1 MSLTKIV
8 TFMSKN
14 NCSTGNYYQ
23 CSLKNIV
30 NLWAHFYRG
39 CLVTLRHDD
48 PIETCNTAA
57 RVGETDDTETSNFF

>member
-30 NLWAHFYRG
+30 NLWTHFYRG
-39 CLVTLRHDD
+39 CLVTLRQVY
-48 PIETCNTAA
+48 PIETGNTA
-57 RVGETDDTETSNFF
+57 RELVKLMMLRRQIFL

>member
-39 CLVTLRHDD
+39 CLVTLRH
-48 PIETCNTAA
+48 PIETGITAA
-57 RVGETDDTETSNFF
+57 RVGETETSKFFVKKVF